1 MKKFRSALLALLI
14 LPCALFFGACSVQT
28 KYVSPTVTE
37 EVVLTSDLTQATN
50 LAMMSTVAIFA
61 QTSGG
66 YAAGAGVIYSLD
78 QSSGEAYIITNYHV
92 VSSGDYFSDAIAST
106 IYAQP
111 YGSQYCYVADNMFAT
126 ELVTGNNLLTCEY
139 VGGSQAYDIAVLRVE
154 DSLLLELDVRAA
166 TIASSTPKLG
176 SQVIAIGNPNFEGL
190 SATRGIISVE
200 SEQIDVYVGN
210 EENVPVSTNEVVSYR
225 AIRFDAAINGGNS
238 GGGLF
243 NEKGELVGIP
253 SASAEDLDDYSS
265 AIPAS
270 VAVGVAQNIIDTRQ
284 SYNLSGVYLVDIGIE
299 YSANNSKAVYDETTG
314 LTYIK
319 EDILVST
326 VSRSGL
332 FAESG
337 IKALDKITSIKCGD
351 RELELSR
358 AFELDDFLLTIRPG
372 DTIELTWVNGDGAHT
387 YSATT
392 SRTNFGIV
400 SVSRV

>member
-14 LPCALFFGACSVQT
+14 VPCALFFGACSVRT
-28 KYVSPTVTE
+28 EYVAPTVTE
-37 EVVLTSDLTQATN
+37 EVVITSDLTQATN
-50 LAMMSTVAIFA
+50 LAMMSTVAIFT

-66 YAAGAGVIYSLD
+66 YAAGAGVICSLD

-92 VSSGDYFSDAIAST
+92 VSSGDYFSDAVAST

-111 YGSQYCYVADNMFAT
+111 YGSQYCYVADNMFTT

-139 VGGSQAYDIAVLRVE
+139 VGCSQAYDIAVLRVE

-265 AIPAS
+265 AIPVS

-299 YSANNSKAVYDETTG
+299 YSANNSKAVYDEATG

-337 IKALDKITSIKCGD
+337 ITALDKITSIKCGD

-372 DTIELTWVNGDGAHT
+372 DTIELTWVNGDGGHT